1 MLGAAFPGAE
11 ITVED
16 TTGTGNHFQLIVI
29 ASEFGGKSRV
39 ERHQMV
45 YRALGE
51 AMQGPIHALSL
62 KTYAPR
68 EVEEGVKSPLTSF
81 LSPLGRG

>member
-1 MLGAAFPGAE
+1 MLGAVFPEAE

-16 TTGTGNHFQLIVI
+16 TTGTGDHFQAIVI
-29 ASEFGGKSRV
+29 ALEFDGKSRI

-62 KTYAPR
+62 KTY
-68 EVEEGVKSPLTSF
+68 SPSEL
-81 LSPLGRG
+81 